1 MEIFQSVALKAV
13 LLVLALPANSGFS
26 GQEHGF
32 SSSWEASALNG
43 LAAVGINFERASLA
57 IGDAIYSSQWFGALC
72 VVLALVAAVGVL
84 WLRFVGAQK
93 REKELRDLVAQKTED
108 LQKANEELFFLSFTD
123 PLTGLCNRRLFDK
136 SMEKE
141 CARIQRMN
149 SYGSLLSIDVD
160 RFKLL
165 NDSEGH
171 QKGDQYLVALG
182 DVLTRMCRRK
192 LDMAARCGGEEFAM
206 ILPIT
211 NSSDAAL
218 IADKVRQA
226 IADLKLPHPA
236 SDIADCLTVSIGVA
250 TASRDWRCTPDE
262 LVAAADRAL
271 YTAKNTGRN
280 RVCVA
285 PDKPDA
291 ERVATPAS
299 PEPLKE

>member
-1 MEIFQSVALKAV
+1 M
-13 LLVLALPANSGFS
+13 
-26 GQEHGF
+26 
-32 SSSWEASALNG
+32 
-43 LAAVGINFERASLA
+43 AAVGI
-57 IGDAIYSSQWFGALC
+57 
-72 VVLALVAAVGVL
+72 L

-93 REKELRDLVAQKTED
+93 REKELTDLVAQKTAD
-108 LQKANEELFFLSFTD
+108 LQKANDELFFLSFTD

-211 NSSDAAL
+211 HSGDAAI
-218 IADKVRQA
+218 IAEKLRQA
-226 IADLKLPHPA
+226 IADLNLPHPA
-236 SDIADCLTVSIGVA
+236 SDVAPYLTVSIGVA
-250 TASRDWRCTPDE
+250 TASPDWRCTPED

-271 YTAKNTGRN
+271 YAAKNGGRN
-280 RVCVA
+280 QVCVA
-285 PDKPDA
+285 PDKPEPNEAANHTSSD
-291 ERVATPAS
+291 TP
-299 PEPLKE
+299 LG